1 VGNNFYDPVMHK
13 QFTYADASLSMVS
26 RAGGD
31 GELSKQTTDE

>member
-1 VGNNFYDPVMHK
+1 MHK

-31 GELSKQTTDE
+31 GELSKQTTDEQETRVLER